1 MKSLKLGAV
10 ALAATVGLSACST
23 GVPAGQAKMD
33 NKLDSISYAIGMTQF
48 PAQMKSGIEQQ
59 LGEDVMADVIKGVKD
74 GYKSTSKKEK
84 AYALGVNIGQAI
96 DDIAKGVNQN
106 VFGDEEANKINKANI
121 LAALLDAL
129 QGNEPKIEDIQSILT
144 EENFNT
150 LKEEY
155 SETAYADLKKENEDF
170 LAENAKKEGVVV
182 TESGL
187 QYKIIESGDGEAI
200 QADHKIKLSYEGK
213 LIDGTVFDSNEEVEF
228 PGTKGLVAGFTEAL
242 ELMKVGDKWEIFIP
256 QELGYGTNPH
266 PASEIKPYSALIF
279 TVEILGVESND
290 K

>member
-187 QYKIIESGDGEAI
+187 QYKVIESGDGEAI
-200 QADHKIKLSYEGK
+200 
-213 LIDGTVFDSNEEVEF
+213 
-228 PGTKGLVAGFTEAL
+228 
-242 ELMKVGDKWEIFIP
+242 
-256 QELGYGTNPH
+256 
-266 PASEIKPYSALIF
+266 
-279 TVEILGVESND
+279 
-290 K
+290 